1 MQESINTTA
10 IMFIMTNTQRHA
22 PHAHTSCDNRRQT
35 HCDIH
40 LDSNMFPDLTQDVSS
55 SQSTPRL
62 VSERFALPP
71 TLSSASFKI
80 RSDKGQRGEEDGG
93 KKRNE
98 KLGSKSAI
106 VEAFSDF

>member
-10 IMFIMTNTQRHA
+10 IMFIMTNTQKHA

-40 LDSNMFPDLTQDVSS
+40 LDSNMFPHLPQDVSS

-71 TLSSASFKI
+71 ILSSASFKI
-80 RSDKGQRGEEDGG
+80 RSDKGQRGEEDGAVIC
-93 KKRNE
+93 NS
-98 KLGSKSAI
+98 KLGSKFAI
-106 VEAFSDF
+106 ADAFSDF